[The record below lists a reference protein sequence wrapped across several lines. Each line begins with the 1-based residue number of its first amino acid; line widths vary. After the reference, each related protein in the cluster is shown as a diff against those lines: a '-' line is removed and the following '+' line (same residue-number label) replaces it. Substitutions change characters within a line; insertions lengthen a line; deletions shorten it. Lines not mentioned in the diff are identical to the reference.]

1 MVTIIDNRSKP
12 FRYAWVL
19 LFGVTLGLAVE
30 ACQRVS
36 PAEEKVIG
44 IWEFTGLD
52 ATGRVVFRRDHTVVD
67 LFTESDSPNARW
79 APTAWGKWRLEGNE
93 IITDD
98 EVLPIPGY
106 SPRPR
111 RVTRIPIRDFEEG
124 RLVRADGRADFNRV
138 RVGIE
143 QYLQILALAYVIA
156 SLIALS
162 AFVYAIRN
170 SSFRKEF
177 VVLAVAAVLTVVWST
192 SMLIAE
198 LAQTGTVI
206 ISAVSLRSLWLPR
219 EILRVVCILIFTI
232 GFVRLAFAV
241 RVRASAKETTS
252 DA

>member
-1 MVTIIDNRSKP
+1 MVTIIDNPSKP
-12 FRYAWVL
+12 FQYAWVL
-19 LFGVTLGLAVE
+19 LFGVTLGLAVG

-111 RVTRIPIRDFEEG
+111 RITRIPIRDFEEG

-143 QYLQILALAYVIA
+143 QYLQILALVYVIA
-156 SLIALS
+156 SLIAFS
-162 AFVYAIRN
+162 ASVYAVRN
-170 SSFRKEF
+170 SSLRKEF
-177 VVLAVAAVLTVVWST
+177 VVLAVAAVLALVWST
-192 SMLIAE
+192 STLVAE

-206 ISAVSLRSLWLPR
+206 ISAASLRSLRLPT
-219 EILRVVCILIFTI
+219 EIFRVACILIFTI
-232 GFVRLAFAV
+232 GFVKLAFSL
-241 RVRASAKETTS
+241 RTRTPAKETTPDS
-252 DA
+252 